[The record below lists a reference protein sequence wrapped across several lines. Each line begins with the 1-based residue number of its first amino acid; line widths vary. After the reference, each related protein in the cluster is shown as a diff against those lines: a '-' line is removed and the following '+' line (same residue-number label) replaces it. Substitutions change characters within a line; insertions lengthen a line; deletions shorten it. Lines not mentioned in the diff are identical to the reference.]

1 MDNLTANQ
9 RRVLE
14 VLQQA
19 DAPLGAY
26 AILKETGFRG
36 ATQVYRALDRLG
48 DLGFVRKLE
57 SLNAF
62 IACADQG
69 RASPAAFL
77 ICDQCGLIHELADAR
92 EIKEL
97 QASLDQSN
105 FQVIRAVVELHG
117 ICSSCAGRATHAEKV
132 SPSNRSRQV

>member
-26 AILKETGFRG
+26 AILKEAGFRG

-57 SLNAF
+57 SLNSF
-62 IACADQG
+62 IACSD
-69 RASPAAFL
+69 RDKASPAAFL
-77 ICDQCGLIHELADAR
+77 ICDQCGWIRELVDAR

-97 QASLDQSN
+97 QASLGQSD
-105 FQVIRAVVELHG
+105 FQVVRAVVELHG

-132 SPSNRSRQV
+132 STSNRSRQV